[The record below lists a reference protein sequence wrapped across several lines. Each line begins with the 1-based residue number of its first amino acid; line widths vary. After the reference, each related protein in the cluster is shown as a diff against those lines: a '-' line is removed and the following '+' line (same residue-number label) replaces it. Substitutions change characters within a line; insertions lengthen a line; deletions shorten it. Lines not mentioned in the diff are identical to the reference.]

1 MESYFNVD
9 RMLVAYVGDGLCNI
23 NYVDD
28 EIDVGDRSELLV
40 TDVFI
45 TEFFISDRLSKVTNK
60 MIFALW
66 P

>member
-1 MESYFNVD
+1 MESYVNVD

-40 TDVFI
+40 RT
-45 TEFFISDRLSKVTNK
+45 
-60 MIFALW
+60 
-66 P
+66 